1 MLPLPSDARHPLRPR
16 RAVAA
21 LHRGARV
28 LACAL
33 LTLAGACADR
43 AAPSAPDG
51 SLELSVSP
59 AAITCQPG
67 DTVTVR
73 ATVTGSESTPTV
85 TFDAEDARAVVT
97 DNGASA
103 ELRCARRGRTSV
115 AVRVIDGER
124 RASAMVPV
132 TVRPRPTSVVLF
144 ATPKILADFDDPRRG
159 VTEFLR
165 HYEPLTTRAAEV
177 IVIFA
182 VGNSEHILTYRGP
195 QFANDSVMWARYTDG
210 KDVPAFDR
218 KLRYRQIANIV
229 RTFREVAA
237 TSGMKL
243 KVFDQIDPGPEMAWE
258 YWKYSR
264 HPECMDLHFD
274 SFDIRGRLTRDTLTY
289 ASAPNGTVA
298 GKQCGEF
305 IVDQSAVYLRDLGFD
320 GILYGNQ
327 FGTRGKWEPGRGPG
341 YSGAEA
347 GAIQTFLEYSR
358 RALGERELMWFDS
371 YNNVDVERETF
382 SFPYVGYRA
391 FDYLMASGFCVI
403 TDTERYLDNLESKL
417 RLGAGPR
424 ILATLDY
431 VDPWYT
437 YASMRDFALES
448 ARLEQIAIRY
458 RDRID
463 GLVLFANDHNGVP
476 VPRRSIEAFAA
487 RFYAD

>member
-1 MLPLPSDARHPLRPR
+1 MSQLSSEAGRARRV
-16 RAVAA
+16 AVP
-21 LHRGARV
+21 LHRRV
-28 LACAL
+28 RALAVTLLAL
-33 LTLAGACADR
+33 VGACADG
-43 AAPSAPDG
+43 AATSGADG
-51 SLELSVSP
+51 SLALSVAP
-59 AAITCQPG
+59 AQITCAPG
-67 DTVTVR
+67 RSVAVR
-73 ATVTGSESTPTV
+73 ATVTGSTSRPRV
-85 TFDAEDARAVVT
+85 TFDAADDRAAVT
-97 DNGASA
+97 VEGSSA
-103 ELRCARRGRTSV
+103 KIHCAARGRTSV
-115 AVRVIDGER
+115 TVRATDGRR
-124 RASAMVPV
+124 RASYTLPV
-132 TVRPRPTSVVLF
+132 TVQPRPTSVVLF
-144 ATPKILADFDDPRRG
+144 ATPKILADFDEPRRS

-165 HYEPLTTRAAEV
+165 HYEPLTAKAAEV

-229 RTFREVAA
+229 QTFRSVAA

-264 HPECMDLHFD
+264 HPECMDLHFE
-274 SFDIRGRLTRDTLTY
+274 SFDIRGRLKPDSLTY
-289 ASAPNGTVA
+289 ASAPQGTVA

-305 IVDQSAVYLRDLGFD
+305 IVDQSAHYLRDLGFD

-341 YSGAEA
+341 YSAAEA
-347 GAIQTFLEYSR
+347 SAIQTFLEYSR
-358 RALGERELMWFDS
+358 RAFGQRELMWFDS

-382 SFPYVGYRA
+382 SFPQIGYQA

-403 TDTERYLDNLESKL
+403 TDTHRYLDNLESKL
-417 RLGAGPR
+417 RLNAGPR

-437 YASMRDFALES
+437 YDSMRDYALES
-448 ARLEQIAIRY
+448 SRLEQIAIRY

-463 GLVLFANDHNGVP
+463 GLVFFANDHNGVP
-476 VPRRSIEAFAA
+476 VPRRLVDALAE
-487 RFYAD
+487 RFYAE